1 MQMMRRFS
9 AKLQLKIIS
18 IDMNRIHEGTLLSMC
33 AAMGEPLKSQIK

>member
-18 IDMNRIHEGTLLSMC
+18 IDMNRIHEGTLISMC
-33 AAMGEPLKSQIK
+33 AAKASH